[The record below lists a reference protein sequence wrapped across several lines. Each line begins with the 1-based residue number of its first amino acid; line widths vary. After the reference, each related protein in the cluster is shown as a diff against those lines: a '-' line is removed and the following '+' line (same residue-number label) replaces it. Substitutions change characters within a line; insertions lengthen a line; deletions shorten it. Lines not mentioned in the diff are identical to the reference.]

1 MSELTRFTYNVT
13 AMPDMC
19 GKTARLNPAA
29 AFLLFQNAAC
39 MHAEAIGNGTAV
51 LDGEQRYW
59 VTTHSRIDFYDDAQ
73 LMDELAVTTWP
84 NRAKPNAVRAYRGYA
99 LRRGDSLIAEGL
111 TEWIVL
117 GRDGS
122 FSRFCDYGFPE
133 DFEFDEHVA
142 CGGKLSRFRDEFS
155 DEDEVYSFVV
165 RQSSIDTG
173 RHMNNVAYV
182 RAFLD
187 CFTADEVAEMPV
199 RSMEARYVTACM
211 EGETLRIFKKRTD
224 DGYLLG
230 LRRADGKCAAF
241 LKISLG
247 ESNRSCF

>member
-1 MSELTRFTYNVT
+1 MSELTEFSFDTIIT
-13 AMPDMC
+13 PDMC
-19 GKTARLNPAA
+19 GKTGRLNPAA
-29 AFLLFQNAAC
+29 VFALFQSAAC

-51 LDGEQRYW
+51 LDSQQRYW
-59 VTTHSRIDFYDDAQ
+59 VATHTRVDF
-73 LMDELAVTTWP
+73 LAEAGIMQPLRVTTRP
-84 NRAKPNAVRAYRGYA
+84 HSAKPKAVRA
-99 LRRGDSLIAEGL
+99 LRSYGLSRGDTPIAEGV
-111 TEWIVL
+111 TEWIIL

-133 DFEFDEHVA
+133 GFEFDEHVA

-155 DEDEVYSFVV
+155 AEDEVYSFVV

-187 CFTADEVAEMPV
+187 CFTAGEVAEMPI

-241 LKISLG
+241 LKITLG
-247 ESNRSCF
+247 E